1 MKIAIVDDNKNFLLI
16 IKNILINI
24 NNQLDISCFEDGFTF
39 LKKAMK
45 YELVFLDIDMPDI
58 DGLTLAKLLCEHNI
72 NIIFVTAYEDKMIQA
87 FGKNV
92 IGFVVKDD
100 LNNGLAKL
108 LSNLSIQA
116 NKPYLMLQYKQTE
129 IKIYFEEIVYISY
142 YLHDIN
148 FHLLNQED
156 ILVKDRNLKDFEML
170 LNNDFMLINRS
181 TVINI
186 AYAKNYRNGKIYLM
200 NGKKLPVSRRRAKD
214 LQIKIIERRLAH
226 VKKY

>member
-181 TVINI
+181 TIINI

>member
-1 MKIAIVDDNKNFLLI
+1 MKIAIVDDNKDWLLI

-24 NNQLDISCFEDGFTF
+24 NKQLNISCFEDGFVF
-39 LKKAMK
+39 LKKAME
-45 YELVFLDIDMPDI
+45 YELVFLDIDMPNI
-58 DGLTLAKLLCEHNI
+58 DGLMLSKLLCEHDI

-92 IGFVVKDD
+92 IGFVVKDN
-100 LNNGLAKL
+100 LNNGLSKL
-108 LSNLSIQA
+108 LSDLSIQA
-116 NKPYLMLQYKQTE
+116 TKPYLMLQYKETE

-156 ILVKDRNLKDFEML
+156 ILIKDKNLKDFEML
-170 LNNDFMLINRS
+170 LNDDFMLINRS
-181 TVINI
+181 TIINL
-186 AYAKNYRNGKIYLM
+186 AYARNYRNGNVYLM
-200 NGKKLPVSRRRAKD
+200 EKKLPVSRRRAKE
-214 LQIKIIERRLAH
+214 LQIKIIERKLAH